1 MSTSQTGVSVAVS
14 LVPPCVSCAVRC
26 RGIRRVR
33 GSARAARRGFFR
45 RHTTTP
51 ATTNHT
57 RQRGNSH
64 LNSQCAPSH
73 QPSLVASQVYISRP
87 QIMCDYP
94 LNLSILIRG
103 GKETNKD
110 SLSSCERN
118 GKSSARRGD
127 ALVYLPGSVYWRVRY
142 LP

>member
-33 GSARAARRGFFR
+33 GSARAARRGFFHDTQNTR
-45 RHTTTP
+45 NDEPHT
-51 ATTNHT
+51 A
-57 RQRGNSH
+57 GGKSH